1 MIGRFR
7 KPDFTV
13 RLVTTSTIGHQHEN
27 FQNHLNDTLH
37 QHLLKFTSMP
47 SNQKKTLAVISLLK
61 SFYAYSFIDIK
72 N

>member
-1 MIGRFR
+1 PQQF
-7 KPDFTV
+7 
-13 RLVTTSTIGHQHEN
+13 GHQHEN

-61 SFYAYSFIDIK
+61 SIYAYSFIDIK